1 MDKYTVK
8 QGDTLRKLAKQFGK
22 TVEEFASANAIENP
36 NLIKVGQELVI
47 PGQTFLSTQGQANTT
62 TQNANIDMASVP
74 ENVPTVPNTR
84 EEIKTPEIQQM
95 TQEDFNKLFS
105 QYNQT
110 TTESTKSTE
119 DPLVSR
125 QTQLQEEIKSMEEEM
140 ARRTSVRNEELDVA
154 GVFAD
159 MRLLNEK
166 KAQLREAEKRSTEIP
181 LEAKQRLRGTGATQT
196 EFTQTTLPELEKA
209 ALSELTAS
217 SQVSRLTDTINTEI
231 ARIDQQLKG
240 INDQK
245 DFIYKQKQ
253 QELENVQ
260 KIYGDI
266 MTEAQKAKAEETK
279 LVNDINM
286 AQFKWE
292 LDYKGD
298 MLKKMAESG
307 IDTSSLVNAPLSTI
321 QDNYSKTSGGAN
333 IIKIND
339 NDAKLQSI
347 EKLLSPEMSKQLAL
361 SVGVGRDEGLGK
373 ISSFLTRAGQ
383 WTGGA
388 FSSDFENLANN
399 LASKEA
405 LDYFVNL
412 KSRGATFG
420 ALSNAELG
428 MITSASSLLATQQ
441 IKKTDEQGNAIGTGL
456 FNATEKQFKEALT
469 TLQRATMKDSL
480 YKMMGDKAYK
490 NAGLVDEMDM
500 NAVKAIYDTYKQKQ
514 FNPEQP
520 DYLNSIVTGTPI
532 TSDNLPQ
539 RNNNPGNIKSGG
551 LSDDLATGTDSQ
563 GHLIFP
569 TPEAGFEALIKDIQA
584 KVNGNSKWLPANPT
598 IAQMGKVYAENS
610 QNWINNVTK
619 ELGVSPETQTA
630 TIPIKNLVIAI
641 AKAEGYFA

>member
-8 QGDTLRKLAKQFGK
+8 QGDTLRKLAKRFGK

-47 PGQTFLSTQGQANTT
+47 PGQTFISTQGQAIPI
-62 TQNANIDMASVP
+62 TQSTNIDMASVP
-74 ENVPTVPNTR
+74 ENVPTVPEKR
-84 EEIKTPEIQQM
+84 DEIVSTPIQ
-95 TQEDFNKLFS
+95 TPTITETK
-105 QYNQT
+105 QT
-110 TTESTKSTE
+110 TTE
-119 DPLVSR
+119 DPLVTR
-125 QTQLQEEIKSMEEEM
+125 QTQLQEEIKAMEEAM
-140 ARRTSVRNEELDVA
+140 AKRTAVRNEELDVA

-159 MRLLNEK
+159 MRKLNDL
-166 KAQLREAEKRSTEIP
+166 KAQLKEAEDRSIEIP

-196 EFTQTTLPELEKA
+196 EFAQTTLPELEKS
-209 ALSELTAS
+209 ALSELIAS
-217 SQVSRLTDTINTEI
+217 RQVSRLTDTLNTNI
-231 ARIDQQLKG
+231 AIIDQQLKG
-240 INDQK
+240 INDQQ
-245 DFIYKQKQ
+245 DFVYKQKQ

-266 MTEAQKAKAEETK
+266 MTEAQKARAEEAK
-279 LVNDINM
+279 LVNDITM

-298 MLKKMAESG
+298 MLKKMADSG
-307 IDTSSLVNAPLSTI
+307 VDTSSLVNAPLATI

-333 IIKIND
+333 IVKIND
-339 NDAKLQSI
+339 NDAKLESI
-347 EKLLSPEMSKQLAL
+347 NKLLSPEMATQLAL

-373 ISSFLTRAGQ
+373 ISSFFTRVGQ

-441 IKKTDEQGNAIGTGL
+441 IKKVDAQGNAIGTGL

-520 DYLNSIVTGTPI
+520 DYLNSIITGNPI
-532 TSDNLPQ
+532 TTGNLPQ
-539 RNNNPGNIKSGG
+539 RNNNPGNIKAGG

-563 GHLIFP
+563 GHLIFA
-569 TPEAGFEALIKDIQA
+569 TPEAGFEALIKDVQA
-584 KVNGNSKWLPANPT
+584 KVNGNSKYLQANPT
-598 IAQMGKVYAENS
+598 LAQLGSVYAEDPNWSNS
-610 QNWINNVTK
+610 VAKI
-619 ELGVSPETQTA
+619 LGVTPETKTQ
-630 TIPIKNLVIAI
+630 TIPIENLVLAI
-641 AKAEGYFA
+641 ARQEGYFA

>member
-405 LDYFVNL
+405 LDYFINL

>member
-1 MDKYTVK
+1 MDTYTVK

-22 TVEEFASANAIENP
+22 TVDEFASANSIENP

-47 PGQTFLSTQGQANTT
+47 PGQTFISTQGQANTT
-62 TQNANIDMASVP
+62 TQNANIDMAFVP

-110 TTESTKSTE
+110 TTETTKSTE
-119 DPLVSR
+119 DPLFAR
-125 QTQLQEEIKSMEEEM
+125 QTQLQEEIKAMEEAM
-140 ARRTSVRNEELDVA
+140 AKRTAVRTEELDVA

-159 MRLLNEK
+159 MRKLNDL
-166 KAQLREAEKRSTEIP
+166 KAQLKEAEDRAVEIP
-181 LEAKQRLRGTGATQT
+181 IEAKQRLRGTGATQV
-196 EFTQTTLPELEKA
+196 EFAQTTLPELEKS
-209 ALSELTAS
+209 ALSELVAS
-217 SQVSRLTDTINTEI
+217 RQVSRLTDTINTNI
-231 ARIDQQLKG
+231 AIIDQQLKG
-240 INDQK
+240 INDQQ
-245 DFIYKQKQ
+245 DFVYKQKQ

-266 MTEAQKAKAEETK
+266 MTEAQKARAEEAK
-279 LVNDINM
+279 LVNDITM

-307 IDTSSLVNAPLSTI
+307 VDTSSLVNAPLSTI
-321 QDNYSKTSGGAN
+321 QDIYSKTSGGAN
-333 IIKIND
+333 IIKISD

-347 EKLLSPEMSKQLAL
+347 EKLLSPEMAKQLAM

-373 ISSFLTRAGQ
+373 ITSFFSRPGQ

-480 YKMMGDKAYK
+480 YQMMGDSAYK
-490 NAGLVDEMDM
+490 QAGLVNEMDV

-514 FNPEQP
+514 FSPEQP

-532 TSDNLPQ
+532 TSANLPQ
-539 RNNNPGNIKSGG
+539 RNNNPGNIKAGG

-563 GHLIFP
+563 GHLVFP
-569 TPEAGFEALIKDIQA
+569 TPEAGFEALIRDVQA
-584 KVNGNSKWLPANPT
+584 KVSGNSKYLQANPT
-598 IAQMGKVYAENS
+598 LAQLGSVYAEDPNWSNS
-610 QNWINNVTK
+610 VAKI
-619 ELGVSPETQTA
+619 LGVTPETKTQ
-630 TIPIKNLVIAI
+630 TIPIESLVLAI
-641 AKAEGYFA
+641 AMQEGYFA